1 MVGQCHKSYLQIT
14 LCELKIFLNFSE
26 SFTKSYKKENDEGY
40 FLAVDIQYLENLHK
54 LHNDL
59 PFLPQRMKINEKK
72 V

>member
-1 MVGQCHKSYLQIT
+1 M
-14 LCELKIFLNFSE
+14 KIFLNFSE
-26 SFTKSYKKENDEGY
+26 SFTKSYNEENDEGY

>member
-1 MVGQCHKSYLQIT
+1 M
-14 LCELKIFLNFSE
+14 KIFLNFSE
-26 SFTKSYKKENDEGY
+26 SFTKSYNEENDEGY
-40 FLAVDIQYLENLHK
+40 FLAVDIQYLENLDK

>member
-1 MVGQCHKSYLQIT
+1 MT

-26 SFTKSYKKENDEGY
+26 SCTKSYNEENDEGY

-54 LHNDL
+54 LHNHL
-59 PFLPQRMKINEKK
+59 LFLPQRMKINEKK

>member
-1 MVGQCHKSYLQIT
+1 MT

-26 SFTKSYKKENDEGY
+26 SFTKSYNEENDEGY

-54 LHNDL
+54 FHNHL
-59 PFLPQRMKINEKK
+59 LFLPQRMKINEKK